1 MKTIGALA
9 LSIAL
14 AGVLRADDSPANCPM
29 HAQHTAAA
37 AAVAAAAQAAQTAG
51 VAPAVPNPSP
61 YVDHQHRGL
70 KALSDEQIKGYAEGR
85 GMGLALPAELHHY
98 PGPRHVLDASR
109 ELALTTAQTTT
120 LEAIHGRMQAEAL
133 RLGAAYVAAERELD
147 TFFGG
152 GGTDPKR
159 LAALTQRSG
168 VLLGELRAAHLAA
181 HIETRAVLTPLQ
193 VAEYDRQ
200 RGYGD
205 ARAGAPAP

>member
-14 AGVLRADDSPANCPM
+14 AGALRADDSPANCPM

-37 AAVAAAAQAAQTAG
+37 AAPAAQTAG
-51 VAPAVPNPSP
+51 AAPAVPSPSP

-85 GMGLALPAELHHY
+85 GMGLALPAEMHHY

-109 ELALTTAQTTT
+109 ELALTPTQTTT
-120 LEAIHGRMQAEAL
+120 LEAIHGRMLTEAL

-147 TFFGG
+147 AFFEG

-159 LAALTQRSG
+159 LAVLTQRCG
-168 VLLGELRAAHLAA
+168 GLLGELRAAHLAA
-181 HIETRAVLTPLQ
+181 HIETRAVLTLAQ
-193 VAEYDRQ
+193 IEGYDRQ

-205 ARAGAPAP
+205 VRAGAPAP